1 MPGQGEDFGRSEN
14 SRPVVPAAAHLPPA
28 LRRLRSPGATKFSPG
43 LQVLQVVQKF
53 SRFCLCLQVTIW
65 GDYGRVEGSKV
76 FMGVAQILLDNLDL
90 SHIVIGWYKLFG
102 TSSLVNFVFN
112 TLNTHLSDCK
122 GRGAAWWGQGRPRS
136 ASSSCRDQ
144 PHPPSSSSNRA
155 GQDEALTLLLLLLF
169 ILLHKPPHPHQ
180 NHHFPYF
187 HCISSP
193 PLRIAQLRA
202 RRHKRVQ
209 KVFWRNSCHKRQS
222 AGKRSSLPSSLFLL
236 INTYYNNID
245 LDFHCECDTLFKT

>member
-1 MPGQGEDFGRSEN
+1 MSGDWLVQAVRHILVSCGAPWGREGGPSIA
-14 SRPVVPAAAHLPPA
+14 SFA
-28 LRRLRSPGATKFSPG
+28 SGAST
-43 LQVLQVVQKF
+43 
-53 SRFCLCLQVTIW
+53 
-65 GDYGRVEGSKV
+65 Y
-76 FMGVAQILLDNLDL
+76 
-90 SHIVIGWYKLFG
+90 
-102 TSSLVNFVFN
+102 
-112 TLNTHLSDCK
+112 
-122 GRGAAWWGQGRPRS
+122 
-136 ASSSCRDQ
+136 Q
-144 PHPPSSSSNRA
+144 PHPPSAPRA
-155 GQDEALTLLLLLLF
+155 RQDEALTPLLLL
-169 ILLHKPPHPHQ
+169 PPHPHQ

-209 KVFWRNSCHKRQS
+209 KVFWRKSCHKRQS